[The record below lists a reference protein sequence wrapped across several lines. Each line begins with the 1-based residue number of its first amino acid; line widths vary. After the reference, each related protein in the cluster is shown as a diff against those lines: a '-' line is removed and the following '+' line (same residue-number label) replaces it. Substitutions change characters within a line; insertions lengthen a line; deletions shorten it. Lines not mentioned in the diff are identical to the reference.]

1 VDAHPKK
8 GSEVV
13 MTTLVK
19 RFVAEEQG
27 LETVEYAV
35 LAALIIIAVVGAI
48 ATLGTAIKGQF
59 TNVAGTVTSP

>member
-1 VDAHPKK
+1 MK
-8 GSEVV
+8 
-13 MTTLVK
+13 TLLR
-19 RFVAEEQG
+19 RFFAEEHG

-59 TNVAGTVTSP
+59 TNVAGTVNNPP